1 MKDMPADKQKTLNE
15 ASGPTEEL
23 KVAYDLL
30 LKYRPSQLGNVV
42 TPTDVL
48 LRMAKQEATIETV
61 KGGDIGITPGM
72 RSILRQA
79 ATAMLSEWSALR
91 LSFDSALQPSREKIN
106 AVRDLESKKAAIEK
120 KTNER
125 VEDAID
131 KATENK
137 AYVDSKLE
145 KEKADQHFEKKYQGE
160 GGRPVNTFGRSWLY
174 FLILLGITSI
184 EWLINY
190 TAFFAW
196 TAVPAIA
203 AGFTIGMALAVALAA
218 HVHGEYL
225 KQRNSRF
232 GPASD
237 TKGRDI
243 AFLTLATLGLIV
255 AIVVAGWARY
265 SLAMHNIGAGGPVID
280 VGGDVPNA
288 INPMTDVYFSMGINM
303 IVWLVGLVVAFMAH
317 DENHE
322 LMGAELAQRWRTRQ
336 FIRRHKP
343 LEKKIQL
350 IKAQGT
356 REIEQLR
363 AATGL
368 ATVVIQQQRDML
380 EQVERHEDAIY
391 RDLASYL
398 QPAVDSYRICLGAG
412 VDEAAHQIVVGG
424 KALTGPEYKQLDINL
439 DATLVRAML
448 S

>member
-1 MKDMPADKQKTLNE
+1 MAADKQKTLNE
-15 ASGPTEEL
+15 AARPTEEL
-23 KVAYDLL
+23 KAAYDLL
-30 LKYRPSQLGNVV
+30 LKFRPSQLG
-42 TPTDVL
+42 DVEIPIDRL
-48 LRMAKQEATIETV
+48 LSMAKQEATIDAV

-79 ATAMLSEWSALR
+79 ANATLSEWSTLR
-91 LSFDSALQPSREKIN
+91 RSFDSALQPSIEKIN

-120 KTNER
+120 KARER
-125 VEDAID
+125 EEAIIVEAEAS
-131 KATENK
+131 KP
-137 AYVDSKLE
+137 YVDSKLA
-145 KEKADQHFEKKYQGE
+145 KENADRHFETLHQGE
-160 GGRPVNTFGRSWLY
+160 GGRPVTTFGHSWGY
-174 FLILLGITSI
+174 ILILLGITSI

-190 TAFFAW
+190 SAFFAW

-243 AFLTLATLGLIV
+243 AFLTIATLGLLV

-280 VGGDVPNA
+280 IGGDVPSA

-322 LMGAELAQRWRTRQ
+322 LMRAELEQWRRTRQ
-336 FIRRHKP
+336 FNRRHRP
-343 LEKKIQL
+343 WQTQIQRV
-350 IKAQGT
+350 KAQGT
-356 REIEQLR
+356 KEIDQLR
-363 AATGL
+363 AATSL
-368 ATVVIQQQRDML
+368 ATVSIREQRDML
-380 EQVERHEDAIY
+380 EQVEKHEDAIY
-391 RDLASYL
+391 RGLASHL
-398 QPAVDSYRICLGAG
+398 QPAVESYRIRLGTSLNEEG
-412 VDEAAHQIVVGG
+412 HKIMVGG
-424 KALTGPEYKQLDINL
+424 KAFTGPEYKQLDINL
-439 DATLVRAML
+439 DATSLRSIL